1 MSRIHDALKKAEAE
15 RRSPVTSRASAP
27 VRVKEA
33 PVSRAPAIQAPP
45 RQLPESELPLA
56 RFTLEGEAVLSRS
69 YEEVERLC
77 SSRLA
82 PGLRDAAGPRRVVLV
97 TSLAPKARPAD
108 VALALAATLAEK
120 YKLRVALVDCSASGR
135 GAAELFESDSGR
147 SVMSELR
154 LDPTHPG
161 RFMRRSVLQG
171 LFLLTVPLSG
181 SQVEGSRPDGAV
193 AAAVARVLDWCHAAV
208 LAADSVAEDPRV
220 VSLAPLAQATVLVAR
235 EPGAAL
241 EEVQGRLFLENA
253 PLYAVRELS

>member
-15 RRSPVTSRASAP
+15 RRGSVTPRGSATA
-27 VRVKEA
+27 RVKEA
-33 PVSRAPAIQAPP
+33 PASRPSAIQAPP

-69 YEEVERLC
+69 YEEIERLC

-82 PGLRDAAGPRRVVLV
+82 PGLRDAAAPRRVVLV

-120 YKLRVALVDCSASGR
+120 YRLRVALVDCAASRR
-135 GAAELFESDSGR
+135 GASDLFESDAGR

-154 LDPTHPG
+154 LNPTHPG
-161 RFMRRSVLQG
+161 RLMRRSVLQG
-171 LFLLTVPLSG
+171 LFLLSAPLSR
-181 SQVEGSRPDGAV
+181 SPAEGARPDGAL
-193 AAAVARVLDWCHAAV
+193 ASTVARVLDWCHAAV